1 MITSVVRV
9 HGIAVWLVILSSLW
23 FGFRLW
29 RSGVDQRLQR
39 GFEWFLFAAILQGA
53 LGYVQYFTGVPV
65 TLVAIH
71 VALSILVWLAALRL
85 ATLARRYG
93 GCDTMA

>member
-1 MITSVVRV
+1 
-9 HGIAVWLVILSSLW
+9 
-23 FGFRLW
+23 
-29 RSGVDQRLQR
+29 
-39 GFEWFLFAAILQGA
+39 
-53 LGYVQYFTGVPV
+53 VQYFTGVPV

>member
-1 MITSVVRV
+1 
-9 HGIAVWLVILSSLW
+9 LW